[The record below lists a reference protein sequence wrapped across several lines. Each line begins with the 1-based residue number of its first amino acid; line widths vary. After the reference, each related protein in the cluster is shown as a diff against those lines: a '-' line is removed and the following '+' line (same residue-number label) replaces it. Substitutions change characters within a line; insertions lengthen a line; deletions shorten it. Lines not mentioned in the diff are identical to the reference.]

1 MIWLRTE
8 KIQCGFTLC
17 SDVRGNV
24 PVTSS
29 FKTVLI
35 SIYVQ
40 NVFLTIYY
48 IFYLILSSLGTYCCW
63 KNRLNPPCIIFVF
76 FFPHLSFFS
85 PPSQVTP
92 EGTFLD
98 VRTIGRF
105 CYEDDLLTLSAVYTE
120 AQAESQ
126 PGFPRLYTDKTINS
140 LKHRLLVYL
149 WRRAEQDGSATAKR
163 RYTTFHS
170 CPQLIFFSNCSLT
183 FILQFFCLLL
193 RTESHGVHLL
203 VYLIQ

>member
-1 MIWLRTE
+1 M
-8 KIQCGFTLC
+8 
-17 SDVRGNV
+17 
-24 PVTSS
+24 TSS
-29 FKTVLI
+29 
-35 SIYVQ
+35 
-40 NVFLTIYY
+40 
-48 IFYLILSSLGTYCCW
+48 
-63 KNRLNPPCIIFVF
+63 
-76 FFPHLSFFS
+76 HLSLNLYS
-85 PPSQVTP
+85 SQVTP

-163 RYTTFHS
+163 RYELYALQQNNTRFV
-170 CPQLIFFSNCSLT
+170 FS
-183 FILQFFCLLL
+183 
-193 RTESHGVHLL
+193 
-203 VYLIQ
+203 VYDNL

>member
-1 MIWLRTE
+1 MFLYGLCYVHKPWLSKTE
-8 KIQCGFTLC
+8 L
-17 SDVRGNV
+17 S
-24 PVTSS
+24 
-29 FKTVLI
+29 
-35 SIYVQ
+35 
-40 NVFLTIYY
+40 
-48 IFYLILSSLGTYCCW
+48 YLILTS
-63 KNRLNPPCIIFVF
+63 F
-76 FFPHLSFFS
+76 FFLSWT
-85 PPSQVTP
+85 QVTP

-163 RYTTFHS
+163 RYTPFFIIHFYLWFLLSFLYFHLS
-170 CPQLIFFSNCSLT
+170 S
-183 FILQFFCLLL
+183 FC
-193 RTESHGVHLL
+193 TYSHGG
-203 VYLIQ
+203 LILSTYFYPSQCATS

>member
-1 MIWLRTE
+1 MIRCVHMWHLLLS
-8 KIQCGFTLC
+8 K
-17 SDVRGNV
+17 N
-24 PVTSS
+24 
-29 FKTVLI
+29 I
-35 SIYVQ
+35 S
-40 NVFLTIYY
+40 
-48 IFYLILSSLGTYCCW
+48 
-63 KNRLNPPCIIFVF
+63 RRPCR
-76 FFPHLSFFS
+76 HLSVR
-85 PPSQVTP
+85 PLLPSQVTT

-163 RYTTFHS
+163 RYRATEPHTLCFGFLCYFS
-170 CPQLIFFSNCSLT
+170 REPRPRGMQNLNKSSNTKYCDQTKGIIICPNKKQIIQFYKTDKGLQQCLFFWSELI
-183 FILQFFCLLL
+183 
-193 RTESHGVHLL
+193 
-203 VYLIQ
+203 

>member
-1 MIWLRTE
+1 M
-8 KIQCGFTLC
+8 
-17 SDVRGNV
+17 
-24 PVTSS
+24 TSS
-29 FKTVLI
+29 
-35 SIYVQ
+35 
-40 NVFLTIYY
+40 
-48 IFYLILSSLGTYCCW
+48 
-63 KNRLNPPCIIFVF
+63 
-76 FFPHLSFFS
+76 HLSLNLYS
-85 PPSQVTP
+85 SQVTP

-163 RYTTFHS
+163 RYELYALQQNNTKFGFSLNFTVLAVFVCFFNLLLMLPLVAFTDSVAIITFTVKD
-170 CPQLIFFSNCSLT
+170 L
-183 FILQFFCLLL
+183 FCLGLHNIFQNSL
-193 RTESHGVHLL
+193 SS
-203 VYLIQ
+203 

>member
-1 MIWLRTE
+1 MSL
-8 KIQCGFTLC
+8 F
-17 SDVRGNV
+17 S
-24 PVTSS
+24 
-29 FKTVLI
+29 
-35 SIYVQ
+35 
-40 NVFLTIYY
+40 
-48 IFYLILSSLGTYCCW
+48 LSL
-63 KNRLNPPCIIFVF
+63 F
-76 FFPHLSFFS
+76 
-85 PPSQVTP
+85 QVTP

-163 RYTTFHS
+163 RYRT
-170 CPQLIFFSNCSLT
+170 FFSMYSYLKMLGEPKVLSFFSTVGVFFFSHTTVIVFSEWETDYQPCQMIGANIE
-183 FILQFFCLLL
+183 FIINISDFSVRLADKI
-193 RTESHGVHLL
+193 S
-203 VYLIQ
+203 

>member
-1 MIWLRTE
+1 MYFTKF
-8 KIQCGFTLC
+8 KI
-17 SDVRGNV
+17 
-24 PVTSS
+24 
-29 FKTVLI
+29 VLI
-35 SIYVQ
+35 LTCAQKLFLFSSVQ
-40 NVFLTIYY
+40 LGDLLLLKEQLTL
-48 IFYLILSSLGTYCCW
+48 IFITVSSASPL
-63 KNRLNPPCIIFVF
+63 FVF
-76 FFPHLSFFS
+76 SQLYSVLSCF
-85 PPSQVTP
+85 QVTP

-163 RYTTFHS
+163 RYTNLLQCFS
-170 CPQLIFFSNCSLT
+170 LIFFYYYYYYYCSPT
-183 FILQFFCLLL
+183 F
-193 RTESHGVHLL
+193 S
-203 VYLIQ
+203 

>member
-1 MIWLRTE
+1 M
-8 KIQCGFTLC
+8 
-17 SDVRGNV
+17 
-24 PVTSS
+24 
-29 FKTVLI
+29 
-35 SIYVQ
+35 
-40 NVFLTIYY
+40 
-48 IFYLILSSLGTYCCW
+48 
-63 KNRLNPPCIIFVF
+63 
-76 FFPHLSFFS
+76 
-85 PPSQVTP
+85 TP

-163 RYTTFHS
+163 RYANT
-170 CPQLIFFSNCSLT
+170 PLFFSLSEMQTSLEKEKLSLHVSASQGQDC
-183 FILQFFCLLL
+183 FIDISFKIHRILHAAAIFK
-193 RTESHGVHLL
+193 
-203 VYLIQ
+203 